1 MDDLKDNVQVRIY
14 KDIKGTSF
22 PVVVRN
28 GCLPCCLYLNAYLN
42 GNHNS
47 PLSIE
52 KSRASKKFTS
62 FYTRKKYAYELKF
75 LYCFFEEKG
84 IDLVE
89 RVASGTFLSTE
100 EIDNYIRACKFYLDT
115 EDNNKDSTV
124 FSLSDKRIRDAIHAT
139 SNSQPEVSAHT
150 FYQRLNRLKAY
161 IEFLYVC
168 HHYDKAET
176 VQQIR
181 IDNQFNKFKLYIST
195 TISSS
200 RKDNTVVKD
209 AFESAIPSDKFFELL
224 HVIQERSPNNPFK
237 SSKLRNQIIAQMLID
252 TGARVGAVLK
262 LKVSDLVDDWG
273 NPRFRLTRTPND
285 PTDTRRLPAANKTK
299 ALSVSISCDLMK
311 LIKLYIETVRNS
323 TPNAHDH
330 DFVFISEKG
339 RTIGKPMSYNAINKV
354 IKTFGKA
361 IGIALHPHLL
371 RHKWNEIFE
380 DKAREK
386 GVSADKIED
395 LRKYAMGWVED
406 SKMASVYNEFQLAVT
421 VAEISS
427 ENQSQ
432 SVPNLRGDQCPPL
445 K

>member
-1 MDDLKDNVQVRIY
+1 MNDLSVNLQVRIY
-14 KDIKGTSF
+14 KDMDGSSF
-22 PVVVRN
+22 LVIVRN
-28 GCLPCCLYLNAYLN
+28 GLPCCLYLNAYLN
-42 GNHNS
+42 GNYNS
-47 PLSIE
+47 PFSNS
-52 KSRASKKFTS
+52 KSKQSPS

-75 LYCFFEEKG
+75 LYCFFLDKG

-89 RVASGTFLSTE
+89 RVANSTFLSIE
-100 EIDNYIRACKFYLDT
+100 EIDSYIRACKFYVGT
-115 EDNNKDSTV
+115 ESDSEDSTV
-124 FSLSDKRIRDAIHAT
+124 VSLTDKRIRDAIHST

-150 FYQRLNRLKAY
+150 FNQRLNRLKAY

-176 VQQIR
+176 KQQIST
-181 IDNQFNKFKLYIST
+181 DDQFNKFKLYIST
-195 TISSS
+195 VISSS
-200 RKDNTVVKD
+200 RKDNTITKD
-209 AFESAIPSDKFFELL
+209 AFESVIPSDKFFDLL
-224 HVIQERSPNNPFK
+224 DVIQECSPDNPFK
-237 SSKLRNQIIAQMLID
+237 SSKVRNQIIAQILID
-252 TGARVGAVLK
+252 TGVRVGAVLK

-273 NPRFRLTRTPND
+273 NPRFLLTRTPND

-299 ALSVSISCDLMK
+299 ALSVPISRDLMN
-311 LIKLYIETVRNS
+311 LIKLYIVTVRKS
-323 TPNAHDH
+323 TPNAHEH

-339 RTIGKPMSYNAINKV
+339 KTIGKPMSYNAIHKV
-354 IKTFGKA
+354 IKTFGDS

-380 DKAREK
+380 DRAREK
-386 GVSADKIED
+386 GFSPDKIED

-427 ENQSQ
+427 NNQSQ
-432 SVPNLRGDQCPPL
+432 SVPNLRGR

>member
-1 MDDLKDNVQVRIY
+1 MNNLRNNVQVRIY
-14 KDIKGTSF
+14 KDIKGASF

-42 GNHNS
+42 DNHNS
-47 PLSIE
+47 PLS
-52 KSRASKKFTS
+52 KTRSRTSKQSLS

-75 LYCFFEEKG
+75 LYSFFMENG

-89 RVASGTFLSTE
+89 RVACGSFLSIE
-100 EIDNYIRACKFYLDT
+100 EIDDYIRACKFYVDT
-115 EDNNKDSTV
+115 EDDNKDSTV
-124 FSLSDKRIRDAIHAT
+124 VSLTDKRIRDAIHAT

-150 FYQRLNRLKAY
+150 FNQRLNRLKAY

-168 HHYDKAET
+168 HHYDRAET
-176 VQQIR
+176 DQQIST
-181 IDNQFNKFKLYIST
+181 DAQFNKFKLYISSV
-195 TISSS
+195 ISHS

-209 AFESAIPSDKFFELL
+209 PFESVISANKFFDLL
-224 HVIQERSPNNPFK
+224 EIIKERSPNNPFK
-237 SSKLRNQIIAQMLID
+237 SSKLRNQIIAQILID
-252 TGARVGAVLK
+252 TGVRVGAVLK

-323 TPNAHDH
+323 TPNAHEH

-339 RTIGKPMSYNAINKV
+339 KTIGKPISYNAIHKV
-354 IKTFGKA
+354 IKTFGDA
-361 IGIALHPHLL
+361 IEIALHPHLL

-380 DKAREK
+380 DTAKKK
-386 GVSADKIED
+386 GFSADKIED

-421 VAEISS
+421 VAKISS
-427 ENQSQ
+427 KNQRR
-432 SVPNLRGDQCPPL
+432 SVPNLRGDQ
-445 K
+445 

>member
-1 MDDLKDNVQVRIY
+1 MNNLRDNVQVRIY
-14 KDIKGTSF
+14 KDINGVSF
-22 PVVVRN
+22 PAVVRN
-28 GCLPCCLYLNAYLN
+28 GCLPCCLHLNAYLN

-47 PLSIE
+47 LLSTA
-52 KSRASKKFTS
+52 KSRSSKQSPS

-75 LYCFFEEKG
+75 LYCFFMENG

-89 RVASGTFLSTE
+89 RVACGSFLSIE
-100 EIDNYIRACKFYLDT
+100 EIDDYIRACKFYVDT
-115 EDNNKDSTV
+115 ESDNKDSTV
-124 FSLSDKRIRDAIHAT
+124 VSLTDKRIRDAIHAT

-150 FYQRLNRLKAY
+150 FNQRLNRLKAY
-161 IEFLYVC
+161 VEFLYVC
-168 HHYDKAET
+168 HHYDRADTE
-176 VQQIR
+176 QQISM
-181 IDNQFNKFKLYIST
+181 DAQFNKFKLYISSV
-195 TISSS
+195 ISSS

-209 AFESAIPSDKFFELL
+209 PFEAAIPADKFFDLL
-224 HVIQERSPNNPFK
+224 EIIQERSPNNPFK
-237 SSKLRNQIIAQMLID
+237 SSKLRNQIIAQILID
-252 TGARVGAVLK
+252 TGVRVGAVLK

-311 LIKLYIETVRNS
+311 LINLYIETVRQS
-323 TPNAHDH
+323 TSNAHEH

-339 RTIGKPMSYNAINKV
+339 KTIGNPISYNAIHKV
-354 IKTFGKA
+354 VKILGKA
-361 IGIALHPHLL
+361 VGVALHPHLL
-371 RHKWNEIFE
+371 RHKWNEVFE

-386 GVSADKIED
+386 GFSADKIED

-427 ENQSQ
+427 KNQSQ
-432 SVPNLRGDQCPPL
+432 SVPNLRGD
-445 K
+445 

>member
-1 MDDLKDNVQVRIY
+1 M
-14 KDIKGTSF
+14 
-22 PVVVRN
+22 
-28 GCLPCCLYLNAYLN
+28 
-42 GNHNS
+42 
-47 PLSIE
+47 
-52 KSRASKKFTS
+52 
-62 FYTRKKYAYELKF
+62 KF
-75 LYCFFEEKG
+75 LYCFFTENG

-89 RVASGTFLSTE
+89 RVACGSFLSIE
-100 EIDNYIRACKFYLDT
+100 EIDDYIRACKFYVDT
-115 EDNNKDSTV
+115 EDDNKDSTV
-124 FSLSDKRIRDAIHAT
+124 VSLTDKRIRDAIHAT

-150 FYQRLNRLKAY
+150 FNQRLNRLKAY

-168 HHYDKAET
+168 HHYDRAET
-176 VQQIR
+176 DQQIST
-181 IDNQFNKFKLYIST
+181 DAQFNKFKLYISSV
-195 TISSS
+195 ISHS

-209 AFESAIPSDKFFELL
+209 PFESVISANKFFDLL
-224 HVIQERSPNNPFK
+224 EIIKEHSPNNPFK
-237 SSKLRNQIIAQMLID
+237 SSKLRNQIIAQILID
-252 TGARVGAVLK
+252 TGVRVGAVLK

-323 TPNAHDH
+323 TPNAHKH

-339 RTIGKPMSYNAINKV
+339 KTIGKPISYNAIHKV
-354 IKTFGKA
+354 IKTFGDA
-361 IGIALHPHLL
+361 IEIALHPHLL

-380 DKAREK
+380 DTAKEK
-386 GVSADKIED
+386 GFSADKIED

-427 ENQSQ
+427 KNQRR
-432 SVPNLRGDQCPPL
+432 SVPNLRGDQ
-445 K
+445 

>member
-1 MDDLKDNVQVRIY
+1 MNNLRGNVQVRIY
-14 KDIKGTSF
+14 KDIKGASF

-42 GNHNS
+42 YNHNS
-47 PLSIE
+47 PLSQTR
-52 KSRASKKFTS
+52 SRTSKQSLS

-75 LYCFFEEKG
+75 LYCFFMENG

-89 RVASGTFLSTE
+89 RVACGSFLSIE
-100 EIDNYIRACKFYLDT
+100 EIDDYIRACKFYVDT
-115 EDNNKDSTV
+115 EDYNKDSTV
-124 FSLSDKRIRDAIHAT
+124 VSLTDKRIRDAIHAT

-150 FYQRLNRLKAY
+150 FNQRLNRLKTY

-168 HHYDKAET
+168 HHYDRAET
-176 VQQIR
+176 DLQIST
-181 IDNQFNKFKLYIST
+181 DAQFNKFKLYISSV
-195 TISSS
+195 ISNS

-209 AFESAIPSDKFFELL
+209 PFQPAIPVDNFFDLL
-224 HVIQERSPNNPFK
+224 EIIQECSPNNPFK
-237 SSKLRNQIIAQMLID
+237 SSKLRNQIIAQILID
-252 TGARVGAVLK
+252 TGVRVGAVLK

-299 ALSVSISCDLMK
+299 ALSVSISRDLMK

-323 TPNAHDH
+323 TPNAHKH

-339 RTIGKPMSYNAINKV
+339 KFIGKPMSYNAIHKV
-354 IKTFGKA
+354 IKTFGQA
-361 IGIALHPHLL
+361 IGIVLHPHLL

-380 DKAREK
+380 DKARGK
-386 GVSADKIED
+386 GFSADKIED

-427 ENQSQ
+427 KNQSQ
-432 SVPNLRGDQCPPL
+432 SVPNLKGDQ
-445 K
+445 